1 MSVKRFKF
9 VSPGIFLNEI
19 DNSFLPRAGLD
30 VGPVIIGRTRYG
42 PAMRPVRIE
51 SFSDFV
57 ETFGRPIPGPDLT
70 TGDAWRHPELSS
82 GPTYAAYAAR
92 AYLRAGVGPVTMIRL
107 LGTDH
112 DSQTTTGADPGGL
125 AGWTTGDGPN
135 TDVASNDGAY
145 GLFMFQSASHTT
157 ACTGAL
163 AAVWYLTNGH
173 SLEITGTL
181 RGSKNSTAG
190 SKSVSGSAVMVY
202 GGANK
207 EYKVL
212 IKDSSGNLK
221 KSQKFNFDSTS
232 ENYIRK
238 VFNTNPVRTNS
249 TVTQTS
255 NLEVY
260 WLGETYDS
268 HVEEILGTAAD
279 TAQKSYGMILAV
291 ESGSVGHHYQ
301 KAEFQ
306 NAESGYFISQDTST
320 DFATYDALDK
330 SRAVELFKLV
340 GLDHGSWLQTNLKVS
355 IENIKKSPIP
365 DYDPYG
371 SFDVVLR
378 RIEDRD
384 EAVRVVERYTTVNL
398 NPNSSNYIAR
408 RIGTQYVKWDDIE
421 RRHRIYGDYPNR
433 SKFIRVVMNED
444 VDNAVTERT
453 LLPFGVKGPLRYTG
467 FSLLSG
473 SGETNGRQVRP
484 LAGGVYRSGLAPV
497 LTNNKGDQGEGAA
510 VAATATITT
519 VVEASLVD
527 TKDFTL
533 TNAAGVTITFNFT
546 GGKATSTNSAAYDAT
561 SDVTVDIGYSDL
573 ASGDAGAT
581 GDIIVTRIN
590 AGTGIDMVATK
601 SGDNVLVTQSTA
613 GKAGNTAITAPAG
626 STGLTLPSAF
636 TGGQDN
642 TMDHNVFVKG
652 HGAIAMPYEGD
663 SGKGSNRPGMDG
675 SSGGENNIAYVGT
688 PGVQLTASVIF
699 PSLRLR
705 VSASDGFLTDPK
717 KAYFGVQ
724 TMKTAAS
731 TVFDQSVVDHVRPLA
746 SEVSSFVPVG
756 STEETEHSYVF
767 TLDDVITNESAT
779 AYYVSGARQQGHAC
793 TSASYDA
800 LLTMGY
806 DRFTTAFYG
815 GRDGLDITE
824 MEAFRNTKLSSGNE
838 YTNYAFNT
846 VKRAIDTVADPE
858 FVEMNLLSMPGLTN
872 SSLTSQM
879 IQLCEDRAD
888 ALAVIDLDGGYVPK
902 TETTNDAVTR
912 RGDIDTVISNLK
924 NRSLNS
930 SYGCCY
936 YPWVRI
942 LDSIAD
948 RTLWVPPSVV
958 ALGTMASSE
967 RRSEIWFAPAGFN
980 RGGLTDGS
988 AGLPVVGVSERLTQ
1002 EDRDDLYESNVNP
1015 IAKFPAEG
1023 IVIFGQK
1030 TLQVQRSALDRIN
1043 VRRLL
1048 IFLKKQVSRL
1058 STQVLFDQNVPAT
1071 WERFKALVNPFLSSV
1086 QSRLGITEYKLILDE
1101 TTTTPDLID
1110 QNVLYAKIFLKP
1122 ARAIE
1127 FIAIDFVVSST
1138 GASFED

>member
-112 DSQTTTGADPGGL
+112 DSQTTTGADPGGV

-135 TDVASNDGAY
+135 TTASDNDGAY
-145 GLFMFQSASHTT
+145 GLFMFSSASHTT

-173 SLEITGTL
+173 TLEITGTL
-181 RGSKNSTAG
+181 RGTKNSSAG

-221 KSQKFNFDSTS
+221 KSQKFNFDTTS

-249 TVTQTS
+249 TVTQTA

-268 HVEEILGTAAD
+268 HVEELLGSTAD
-279 TAQKSYGMILAV
+279 TAQKSYGCILGI

-301 KAEFQ
+301 KAAFQ

-330 SRAVELFKLV
+330 NRAVELFKLV

-384 EAVRVVERYTTVNL
+384 EAIRVVERYTTVNL
-398 NPNSSNYIAR
+398 NPNSPNYIAR
-408 RIGTQYVKWDDIE
+408 RIGTQYVQWDDVE

-433 SKFIRVVMNED
+433 SKFVRVVMNED
-444 VDNAVTERT
+444 VDNAVTPRG
-453 LLPFGVKGPLRYTG
+453 LLPFGVKGPLRYRG
-467 FSLLSG
+467 FTLHSG
-473 SGETNGRQVRP
+473 SSAIG
-484 LAGGVYRSGLAPV
+484 AGGQFLRSTGSFYRGGLTHVASV
-497 LTNNKGDQGEGAA
+497 TNNNNNHIGAA
-510 VAATATITT
+510 QDLI
-519 VVEASLVD
+519 
-527 TKDFTL
+527 
-533 TNAAGVTITFNFT
+533 NFNRWA
-546 GGKATSTNSAAYDAT
+546 K
-561 SDVTVDIGYSDL
+561 
-573 ASGDAGAT
+573 
-581 GDIIVTRIN
+581 
-590 AGTGIDMVATK
+590 
-601 SGDNVLVTQSTA
+601 
-613 GKAGNTAITAPAG
+613 
-626 STGLTLPSAF
+626 
-636 TGGQDN
+636 
-642 TMDHNVFVKG
+642 
-652 HGAIAMPYEGD
+652 HGREIANPYLGD
-663 SGKGSNRPGMDG
+663 SGKGGNHAGG
-675 SSGGENNIAYVGT
+675 TNSGVYVGS

-724 TMKTAAS
+724 TMKTATS
-731 TVFDQSVVDHVRPLA
+731 TVFDQSVVDHVRPIA
-746 SEVSSFVPVG
+746 SEVSSFVPVS

-779 AYYVSGARQQGHAC
+779 AYYISGARQQGHAC

-800 LLTMGY
+800 ILTMGY

-824 MEAFRNTKLSSGNE
+824 MEPFRNTKLSSGNE

-1002 EDRDDLYESNVNP
+1002 EDRDDLYESNINP

>member
-9 VSPGIFLNEI
+9 VSPGIFVNEI

-30 VGPVIIGRTRYG
+30 VGPVIVGRTRYG
-42 PAMRPVRIE
+42 PAMRPVRVE
-51 SFSDFV
+51 SFSDFL

-70 TGDAWRHPELSS
+70 SGDPWRHPELSS

-112 DSQTTTGADPGGL
+112 DAQTTTGGDAAGL
-125 AGWTTGDGPN
+125 AGWSTGDGPN
-135 TDVASNDGAY
+135 TTVSSNDGAY

-173 SLEITGTL
+173 SIEITGTL
-181 RGSKNSTAG
+181 RGSKNSTGG

-207 EYKVL
+207 EYKVI
-212 IKDSSGNLK
+212 IKDSGGTAK
-221 KSQKFNFDSTS
+221 KTQKFNFDSTS

-249 TVTQTS
+249 TVTQTA

-268 HVEEILGTAAD
+268 HVTETLGSTAD
-279 TAQKSYGMILAV
+279 TAQKSYGMILAI

-301 KAEFQ
+301 KGAFQ

-320 DFATYDALDK
+320 EFSSYDALDK
-330 SRAVELFKLV
+330 ARAVELFKFV
-340 GLDHGSWLQTNLKVS
+340 GLDHGSWLQNNIKAS

-378 RIEDRD
+378 RLEDRD
-384 EAVRVVERYTTVNL
+384 EAIRVIERYTNVNL
-398 NPNSSNYIAR
+398 NPNSPNYIAR
-408 RIGTQYVKWDDIE
+408 RIGTQYVQWDDTE

-444 VDNAVTERT
+444 VDNAVTQRS
-453 LLPFGVKGPLRYTG
+453 LLPWGVKGPLRYTG
-467 FSLLSG
+467 FSLLSA
-473 SGETNGRQVRP
+473 SLETNGRQVRP
-484 LAGGVYRSGLAPV
+484 LLGGVYRSGLAPV
-497 LTNNKGDQGEGAA
+497 ASNDNADSL
-510 VAATATITT
+510 VAATATIQAVSVTPSQYD
-519 VVEASLVD
+519 AG
-527 TKDFTL
+527 TL
-533 TNAAGVTITFNFT
+533 TISDGSTSKTYIFDDDSDGATGTVDGSDNVRIQVNGLSTAGTIAAQIKAAIEHANGHNGTITIAISTADAASDTLTLTQATKGTVGNVTITRAVVTADGVYTISGFS
-546 GGKATSTNSAAYDAT
+546 GGGND
-561 SDVTVDIGYSDL
+561 
-573 ASGDAGAT
+573 
-581 GDIIVTRIN
+581 N
-590 AGTGIDMVATK
+590 A
-601 SGDNVLVTQSTA
+601 
-613 GKAGNTAITAPAG
+613 
-626 STGLTLPSAF
+626 
-636 TGGQDN
+636 
-642 TMDHNVFVKG
+642 DHNVFVKG

-705 VSASDGFLTDPK
+705 LSASDGFLTDAK

-724 TMKTAAS
+724 TMKSATS
-731 TVFDQSVVDHVRPLA
+731 TVYDQSVVDHIRPLA
-746 SEVSSFVPVG
+746 AEISSFVPVS

-767 TLDDVITNESAT
+767 TLDDVITNESTT
-779 AYYVSGARQQGHAC
+779 AYYMSGARQQGHAC

-800 LLTMGY
+800 ILDMGY
-806 DRFTTAFYG
+806 NRFSTVFYG

-824 MEAFRNTKLSSGNE
+824 MEPFRNTGLSSGNE
-838 YTNYAFNT
+838 YTNYAYNT

-924 NRSLNS
+924 NRSLNT
-930 SYGCCY
+930 SYGCTY

-942 LDSIAD
+942 LDSVAD

-988 AGLPVVGVSERLTQ
+988 AGLPVVGVAERLTQ

-1043 VRRLL
+1043 VRRLM
-1048 IFLKKQVSRL
+1048 IFLKKQISRL

-1086 QSRLGITEYKLILDE
+1086 QSRLGITEYRLILDE